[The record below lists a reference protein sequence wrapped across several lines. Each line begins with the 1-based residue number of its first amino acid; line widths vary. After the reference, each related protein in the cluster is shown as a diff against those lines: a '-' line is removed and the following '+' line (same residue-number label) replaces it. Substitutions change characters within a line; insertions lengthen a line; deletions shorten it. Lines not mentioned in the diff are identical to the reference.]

1 MGPYQ
6 GIIFGAIHSL
16 DPHLFFLMG
25 IEQLLATYTKDTE
38 TSSLNAHNLRD
49 ILDYLSRL
57 SITGI
62 MLVGTA
68 GMAGLFTGQSIGI
81 STPVRCH
88 G

>member
-6 GIIFGAIHSL
+6 GIIFGTIHSL

-38 TSSLNAHNLRD
+38 ASSLNAHNLRD
-49 ILDYLSRL
+49 ILDHLSRV

-68 GMAGLFTGQSIGI
+68 GMVGLFTGQSIGI